1 METYRNLFRDGMA
14 THGSAKAVLVD
25 SIATVSKLHRALFR
39 RAIIAAGPTSNKSL
53 VKAKFVCKRTKRTTP
68 KGTEMPL
75 PNDARVVAL
84 ANDILQQFDK
94 IFGLHPGF
102 RAAHAKGLTVRFS
115 NSTGIPLLPD
125 NSPDA
130 NPRGLAI
137 RFNLADHVHTDM
149 VTHSTDGFPS
159 RDGKEFLEFLLAVA
173 ASGADVPSPKP
184 IETFI
189 STHPAALAF
198 IQTPKPQ
205 PVSFARDAYF
215 SVSAFQF
222 KSAESK
228 ISFGKYRIVP
238 EEGTAFLKDGEA
250 DALSPM
256 YLFDELTER
265 VKAGPIRFK
274 ILVQLAVEDDVVDD
288 ATVHWPENRL
298 LLELGAFELTEFVA
312 DNPKEQKH
320 IIFDPIPRLDG
331 IEPTADP
338 LFELRAAIYL
348 ISGRRRRAAVSE
360 S

>member
-1 METYRNLFRDGMA
+1 
-14 THGSAKAVLVD
+14 
-25 SIATVSKLHRALFR
+25 
-39 RAIIAAGPTSNKSL
+39 
-53 VKAKFVCKRTKRTTP
+53 
-68 KGTEMPL
+68 MPL

-102 RAAHAKGLTVRFS
+102 RAAHAKGLMLTGTFTPSAQAKSLSNAAHLVRPSTPVTVRFS